1 MNRFLFSIFCLIVIL
16 SLQACDTNDK
26 NSSSAE
32 SFSEEQNV
40 NPGINKYFKDPDLD
54 PEVWAGRFTGE
65 SREVFTQRNK
75 VLEALNIQPGD
86 RIADIGAGSGLYI
99 KLFAEAVENE
109 GTVYAVDIAQS
120 FLDFIEKK
128 AKSDGLTNVKTVLGQ
143 DKTANLS
150 DSSVDIIFHSDTYH
164 HFEYPA
170 SMNKDLAR
178 SLVSGG
184 DLYVLDFKRIE
195 GVSSDFILGH
205 VRAGKEV
212 VISEI
217 ESSGFVFVEEID
229 MPDLKENYLL
239 HFSKR

>member
-1 MNRFLFSIFCLIVIL
+1 
-16 SLQACDTNDK
+16 
-26 NSSSAE
+26 
-32 SFSEEQNV
+32 
-40 NPGINKYFKDPDLD
+40 
-54 PEVWAGRFTGE
+54 
-65 SREVFTQRNK
+65 
-75 VLEALNIQPGD
+75 
-86 RIADIGAGSGLYI
+86 
-99 KLFAEAVENE
+99 
-109 GTVYAVDIAQS
+109 
-120 FLDFIEKK
+120 
-128 AKSDGLTNVKTVLGQ
+128 
-143 DKTANLS
+143 
-150 DSSVDIIFHSDTYH
+150 
-164 HFEYPA
+164 
-170 SMNKDLAR
+170 MNKDLAR